1 MIIASCEFREMT
13 VWTKV
18 TQNWLS
24 TRVVKTENPKVFL
37 FLYCTYFGH
46 KNKILE
52 FFSDSKRRFSMLMVI
67 FHWCS
72 QRFCKSNH
80 FRKVDFLYYFFRF
93 LAVSVQLFNSHFSG
107 LLSSVLFTKIS
118 APCSPI
124 LRVHKDF

>member
-52 FFSDSKRRFSMLMVI
+52 FFSDSKRRFSMSMVI
-67 FHWCS
+67 FFDVYRDS
-72 QRFCKSNH
+72 AKVTILERLLSYTTFSD
-80 FRKVDFLYYFFRF
+80 FVDF
-93 LAVSVQLFNSHFSG
+93 
-107 LLSSVLFTKIS
+107 
-118 APCSPI
+118 
-124 LRVHKDF
+124 